1 MNGWTIELSKSA
13 QRELR
18 LLEDGPRQAAIDLL
32 EDLRE
37 SGPALASAISLRG
50 HKDVWR
56 ARFHQER
63 YRMIYRIAKGQKR
76 IVVGRI
82 RIRAVAYKGMRH

>member
-1 MNGWTIELSKSA
+1 MNGWAIELSQSA

-18 LLEDGPRQAAIDLL
+18 LLEDGPRQAATDLL

-37 SGPALASAISLRG
+37 LGPALESAVQLRA

-56 ARFHQER
+56 ARFHHDR
-63 YRMIYRIAKGQKR
+63 YRMIYQVAKGQKR
-76 IVVGRI
+76 ILVKRI
-82 RIRAVAYKGMRH
+82 RNRANAYQGMKH

>member
-1 MNGWTIELSKSA
+1 MNAWAVELSLSA

-18 LLEDGPRQAAIDLL
+18 LLEDGPRQAATDLL

-37 SGPALASAISLRG
+37 LGPTVASAIQLRA

-56 ARFHQER
+56 ARFHNDR
-63 YRMIYRIAKGQKR
+63 YRIIYQVANGQKR
-76 IVVGRI
+76 IIVKRI
-82 RIRAVAYKGMRH
+82 RIRNIAYKNMKH

>member
-1 MNGWTIELSKSA
+1 MNGWAIELRQSA

-32 EDLRE
+32 EDLRDL
-37 SGPALASAISLRG
+37 GPILVSAIQLRA

-56 ARFHQER
+56 ACFHDDR
-63 YRMIYRIAKGQKR
+63 YRMIYQVAKGQKR
-76 IVVGRI
+76 IIVLRI
-82 RIRAVAYKGMRH
+82 RIRSTAYKGMKH

>member
-1 MNGWTIELSKSA
+1 MNGWAIELSQSA

-18 LLEDGPRQAAIDLL
+18 LLEDGPRQADIDLL

-37 SGPALASAISLRG
+37 LGPMLITSIQLRA

-56 ARFHQER
+56 ARFHQDR
-63 YRMIYRIAKGQKR
+63 YRMIYQVAKGQKR
-76 IVVGRI
+76 IIVKRI
-82 RIRAVAYKGMRH
+82 RIRATAYKSMKH